1 MPRFGTCL
9 VVLLVLFIPSVAQP
23 GILNLRGGP
32 GTVVLKDRDSR
43 DSTRYGTLLLA
54 ATYRTPFL
62 EYALDLPLRWEFQSG
77 DFDGDIWNREGDWL
91 RPLKLLRYSSRTGQL
106 RGGLEVINNWT
117 PGSGYL
123 VRELSGQGE
132 IDYVLPGLKIGW
144 SEGKFDLE
152 AGMDRAIDPAVIAFG
167 IKWRAVRGVTLI
179 LEGASDPEAPLTFS
193 GSSSGGR
200 PVADDTERL
209 TARAAGV
216 NLELTEGHILDL
228 AVGAHAGDINGDAR
242 GRGGELSATVDFS
255 RSYLNRLHLQFRAI
269 RCENGYVPAWF
280 DATYPVYRWGPISDT
295 NNPYYPGKPYLI
307 VNPLDG
313 TQPDRKMRSYEIHYD
328 LGGFFSIGAGLDEFT
343 DESMTRGRINA
354 QLSEGNGR
362 GLEIALWSR
371 SDNPDVRL
379 FSEDSNLH
387 SRVSALYNILPH
399 LLVNISFQHAWSF
412 REEELKFLPLNS
424 IMLGVLYDI
433 SL

>member
-1 MPRFGTCL
+1 MHRFGTFL
-9 VVLLVLFIPSVAQP
+9 AVLLVLLIPSVAQS

-32 GTVVLKDRDSR
+32 GTVVLKDRESR

-77 DFDGDIWNREGDWL
+77 DFDGDVWNREGDWL
-91 RPLKLLRYSSRTGQL
+91 RPLKLFRYSSGTGHL
-106 RGGLEVINNWT
+106 RGGLEVIHNWT

-132 IDYVLPGLKIGW
+132 IDYVLPGLKISW
-144 SEGKFDLE
+144 SEGDFDLE
-152 AGMDRAIDPAVIAFG
+152 AGMDRPINPAVIAFG
-167 IKWRAVRGVTLI
+167 LKWRAVGGITLTM
-179 LEGASDPEAPLTFS
+179 EGASDPEAPVAFS

-200 PVADDTERL
+200 PVADETKRV
-209 TARAAGV
+209 TAQAAGV
-216 NLELTEGHILDL
+216 NLEVAEGEILDL
-228 AVGAHAGDINGDAR
+228 AVGAHVGDINGVAR
-242 GRGGELSATVDFS
+242 GKGGELSATLDIS
-255 RSYLNRLHLQFRAI
+255 RSYLNRLHLLFRAV
-269 RCENGYVPAWF
+269 RCENGYIPAWF
-280 DATYPVYRWGPISDT
+280 DATYPVYRWGPVSD
-295 NNPYYPGKPYLI
+295 PYLE
-307 VNPLDG
+307 VNPLDE

-328 LGGFFSIGAGLDEFT
+328 LGGFFSIGAGFDEFT
-343 DESMTRGRINA
+343 DESMKRGRINA
-354 QLSEGNGR
+354 ELREENGR

-371 SDNPDVRL
+371 TDDPDEVKL
-379 FSEDSNLH
+379 FSEDSNLN

-399 LLVNISFQHAWSF
+399 FLVNISFQHAWSF
-412 REEELKFLPLNS
+412 SEEEAAFKPINS